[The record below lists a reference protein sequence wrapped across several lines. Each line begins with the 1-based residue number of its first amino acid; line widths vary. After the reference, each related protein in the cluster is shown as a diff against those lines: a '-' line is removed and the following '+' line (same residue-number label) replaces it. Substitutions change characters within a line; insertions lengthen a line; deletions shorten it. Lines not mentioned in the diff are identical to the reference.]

1 MVGQCHNISHPANRD
16 RLPEEAQCLDDLA
29 GHPPINKSSHSQEER
44 RRNSIA
50 NTLFG
55 CLSGSCDS
63 SDLFAMLGNNTSYI
77 FQVFLHGR
85 KQFKLGP
92 YPV

>member
-1 MVGQCHNISHPANRD
+1 MVGQCHNILHPANRD
-16 RLPEEAQCLDDLA
+16 RLPKEAQCLDDLA
-29 GHPPINKSSHSQEER
+29 GHPPINKSSQSQEKK
-44 RRNSIA
+44 RRNSIVNA
-50 NTLFG
+50 LFD
-55 CLSGSCDS
+55 CLSGGYDS
-63 SDLFAMLGNNTSYI
+63 VDPFAMIGNNTPDI